1 MSTSCHVPAARPSS
15 PRRAHGKGARSGA
28 RPVPNST
35 PQLHIALVGRPN
47 VGKSTIFNTL
57 TGLTQHTGNWPGKT
71 VELAEGEVVAGGQII
86 RLVDLPGTY
95 TIGARTQGGRQ
106 VGIDEAV
113 ARDYVLEH
121 RPDLLVAVVSALSL
135 EQDLYL
141 VGQLLSL
148 PAPVL
153 VALNMI
159 DVARQNGIE
168 VDHSLLAKRLGAP
181 VVPLAATN
189 PDDVHRLRGEM
200 LGFIKESKAVEEGAG
215 AAAGRASTGP
225 CAKCPFAVGPAPGGA
240 ASCGG
245 TGGGT
250 AGQGAC
256 PGGLFVPRPDVT
268 DPAAIYGWVDL
279 VLEGVRQSAG
289 RRHLD
294 RQVDRFLTHPEL
306 GMLFLMTILG
316 LAFAITFGVGVPLQ
330 KLLATWLVA
339 PIGQALRAAT
349 ASLPPWVGS
358 LLVDGVLGGAGIVV
372 TFLPVMGIF
381 FAMMAILEDI
391 GYMARAAVVM
401 DRFMHRLGL
410 HGKSFLPL
418 FLGFGCNV
426 PAVMGTRTIESK
438 RGRILTTLLTPLV
451 PCSARLTVL
460 NFMAASFFG
469 VWAAVVV
476 WASIGLNVL
485 MVAVLGVVLSRTIL
499 RDPEGGEL
507 VMELPAYHRPSPRVI
522 GYLLWF
528 KLKSFLNR
536 AGTVI
541 VVASV
546 ILWALA
552 YFPGG
557 SLEHSFLAQVGR
569 LLEPVG
575 RLAGLDWRLLVAT
588 LASFVAK
595 ENALAALAVVFGVG
609 NGVANGAG
617 ATLVEAIRHGVAPA
631 SALSFLTLVMLFI
644 PCLATVTVMY
654 QELKSKAWTAFGV
667 LMLLIVS
674 FAMAAGVYRVA
685 LLFS

>member
-1 MSTSCHVPAARPSS
+1 M
-15 PRRAHGKGARSGA
+15 
-28 RPVPNST
+28 
-35 PQLHIALVGRPN
+35 HIALVGRPN

-57 TGLTQHTGNWPGKT
+57 TGLSQHTGNWPGKT
-71 VELAEGEVVAGGQII
+71 VDLAEGQVVAGGQIV

-95 TIGARTQGGRQ
+95 TIGAKTQGGHQ

-148 PAPVL
+148 PAPVM

-159 DVARQNGIE
+159 DVARQNGID
-168 VDHSLLAKRLGAP
+168 VDHVLLAKRLGAP

-189 PDDVHRLRGEM
+189 PDDVNRLLGRMLEM
-200 LGFIKESKAVEEGAG
+200 VEEARAVEVGAQT
-215 AAAGRASTGP
+215 AAGRALTGP
-225 CAKCPFAVGPAPGGA
+225 CAKCPFAAGAVVAGPARGPVGDTPDDGA
-240 ASCGG
+240 TC
-245 TGGGT
+245 GGT
-250 AGQGAC
+250 AGGTAGVRAC
-256 PGGLFVPRPDVT
+256 PGGLFIPRPDVA
-268 DPAAIYGWVDL
+268 DPAAIYAWVDL
-279 VLEGVRQSAG
+279 VLDGVRKSAG

-294 RQVDRFLTHPEL
+294 RQVDRILTHPEL
-306 GMLFLMTILG
+306 GMLFLMAILG

-330 KLLATWLVA
+330 KLLATWLIA
-339 PIGQALRAAT
+339 PIGQALRAVTGA
-349 ASLPPWVGS
+349 LPPWVGS
-358 LLVDGVLGGAGIVV
+358 LLVDGALGGAGIVI

-381 FAMMAILEDI
+381 FAVMAVLEDI

-401 DRFMHRLGL
+401 DRFMHKLGL

-451 PCSARLTVL
+451 PCSARLTVV

-469 VWAAVVV
+469 VWAALVV
-476 WASIGLNVL
+476 WGSIGLNIV
-485 MVAVLGVVLSRTIL
+485 MVAVLGVILSRTIL

-557 SLEHSFLAQVGR
+557 SLEHSFLASVGK

-575 RLAGLDWRLLVAT
+575 RLAGLDWRLLVAA

-609 NGVANGAG
+609 NGSG
-617 ATLVEAIRHGVAPA
+617 ATLVEAIRHGVPPA
-631 SALSFLTLVMLFI
+631 AALSFLTLVMLFI
-644 PCLATVTVMY
+644 PCLATVTVMH